1 MIPNKKLR
9 HPKASEKTW
18 KMLLDVAPVYFSANY
33 PTRKREVWGKLV
45 FDCINLV
52 RSQLTRDPPVRSAWT
67 RLIQSLCEVWR
78 CNVLKPKKSSY
89 TIPQENAELN
99 QTESVFWFVFQYQP
113 LGNSIMSAYVSNF
126 YLFLTFLLSR
136 QLQQHMIA
144 HVQRMHV
151 LHRGGFWSSEKL
163 GLLLNK
169 NSKLTEQMEQC
180 QNSCRW
186 GACEEKLIGWQ
197 CPGNSGIVLWCFVDV
212 CVHKWSSMDAYSTL
226 RWGQHAWLYRNC
238 WRICW
243 TPMPDKGG

>member
-52 RSQLTRDPPVRSAWT
+52 RSRLTRDPPVRSAWT

-99 QTESVFWFVFQYQP
+99 QTESIFLICISISTTWKFHHVSICQQFLSVSHVFAISPVAAAHDSTCTTHACAASGWFLKLWEVGVIAEQKQQTNRTNGTMSELLP
-113 LGNSIMSAYVSNF
+113 LGRVRGKTNWLTMS
-126 YLFLTFLLSR
+126 
-136 QLQQHMIA
+136 
-144 HVQRMHV
+144 
-151 LHRGGFWSSEKL
+151 GKFW
-163 GLLLNK
+163 N
-169 NSKLTEQMEQC
+169 
-180 QNSCRW
+180 
-186 GACEEKLIGWQ
+186 
-197 CPGNSGIVLWCFVDV
+197 CFVMF
-212 CVHKWSSMDAYSTL
+212 CGCLCA
-226 RWGQHAWLYRNC
+226 
-238 WRICW
+238 
-243 TPMPDKGG
+243 